1 MGKHTKVQV
10 STESFEKGVTFS
22 PSGRINASNAHILA
36 EGLRGCL
43 EGSQPVIVFDLGRLS
58 SITSSGLRVLLM
70 ASRDAKARGGSSV
83 VCNLNGDIEKVFEV
97 SRFEKILP
105 IYESLEEA
113 LDAL

>member
-1 MGKHTKVQV
+1 
-10 STESFEKGVTFS
+10 
-22 PSGRINASNAHILA
+22 
-36 EGLRGCL
+36 
-43 EGSQPVIVFDLGRLS
+43 
-58 SITSSGLRVLLM
+58 M

-97 SRFEKILP
+97 SGFEKILP